1 MGGCKGGVL
10 WLQKG
15 VDSHSNVED
24 QDGSVVAVAVVVFIA
39 EEQEIVSF
47 FTIVLDVSIGVWGE
61 EDGTVGM
68 VNDKTASTLQRH
80 S

>member
-1 MGGCKGGVL
+1 M
-10 WLQKG
+10 QKG

-24 QDGSVVAVAVVVFIA
+24 QDGSVVVVVVVVFIA
-39 EEQEIVSF
+39 EEQEIVSL